1 MEYED
6 EMFEKQEEP
15 CDEKSTESNIRGS
28 AIRRHNARKK
38 KARRKKIV
46 DLRCWSSAK
55 EKPVFS
61 VRLRRYH
68 SKTNNKGKRRWRYG
82 NYDRAK
88 NWDAK
93 YQRRIDQM
101 KDDVDE
107 HDSEQ

>member
-6 EMFEKQEEP
+6 EMFEEQEEP
-15 CDEKSTESNIRGS
+15 CDEKSTESNIRGG

-46 DLRCWSSAK
+46 DLRCWNSAK

-61 VRLRRYH
+61 VRIWRYH

-93 YQRRIDQM
+93 DQRRIDQM
-101 KDDVDE
+101 KDDVNE
-107 HDSEQ
+107 HDSGQ